1 MSSPLPIIMLMSGMP
16 GMPSEGICIPDPP
29 PSIDFELVEVLDDDE
44 DMVEDEEDIMEDIL
58 EDMPPVVDIIPLEGP
73 PNFMSPIIFFIMSS
87 MSPPMSMPS
96 DIMGAPPPPDVEV
109 MVELE
114 DEEEEKDMEDLVVP
128 SGLWVEAAIIWED
141 SAESCLTEVLPSSVV

>member
-16 GMPSEGICIPDPP
+16 GMPSEGICIPDP

-58 EDMPPVVDIIPLEGP
+58 EDMPPVDIIPLEGP

-87 MSPPMSMPS
+87 MSPPMSMPR
-96 DIMGAPPPPDVEV
+96 DIMGGPPAMPGPPDVEV

-114 DEEEEKDMEDLVVP
+114 DEEEEKDMDDLVVP
-128 SGLWVEAAIIWED
+128 SGLWVEAAII
-141 SAESCLTEVLPSSVV
+141 